1 MRLLFP
7 ITEIFFDEIPS
18 TNSFLLENHKLFK
31 EWTVV
36 STQEQNAGKGYAGN
50 QWKST
55 NGKNL
60 TFSILIRPDFPIQ
73 SVFYLNKM
81 VANAVHHVIHPI
93 VPSQIKWPNDL
104 IIQNKKTAGI
114 LIENIVGKKLHT
126 SVIGIGLNVNQ
137 THFENLPK
145 ATSLQNETGID
156 FDLEELRLSIIAT
169 IQHEY
174 QRLINQEFESID
186 FYYHNHL
193 YKKDQVA
200 VFEYQNQ
207 LENGIIKGT
216 NFDGQL
222 VIELE
227 NSGLKNFSLKE
238 IKMMY

>member
-18 TNSFLLENHKLFK
+18 TNSFLSENHKLFN

-36 STQEQNAGKGYAGN
+36 TTQEQNAGKGYAGN

-81 VANAVHHVIHPI
+81 VANAVHQIIHPI

-126 SVIGIGLNVNQ
+126 SVIGVGLNVNQ
-137 THFENLPK
+137 THFEDLPK

-169 IQHEY
+169 IQHEH
-174 QRLINQEFESID
+174 QRLIDQNFESID

-216 NFDGQL
+216 NSDGQL